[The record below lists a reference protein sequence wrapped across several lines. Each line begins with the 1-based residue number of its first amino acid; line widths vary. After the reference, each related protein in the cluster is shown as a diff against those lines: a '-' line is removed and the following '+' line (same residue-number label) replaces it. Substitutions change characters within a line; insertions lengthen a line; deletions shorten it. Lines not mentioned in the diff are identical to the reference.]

1 MNKKRIKKQGKKAF
15 TLVEL
20 LAVIVILAVILVIV
34 VPMIGDTLTSSEEKV
49 FKLNA
54 EQAVKLA
61 KMHHQQ
67 NFNGKLN
74 SAPVTYVVAN
84 NKITQNNVDIDLS
97 TSISDMDGEIT
108 VNSTGD
114 TKVKLYNDEYCVTK
128 SFNGSLLIS
137 ELENG
142 ECYTMEEMFLAK
154 VGTGGLFEDDHGDL
168 RYHGSNPDNYVTFNN
183 ETAGWRIVGLFNV
196 DGEQRIK
203 LVRKDSIGLFSWDSS
218 NGVNMGYGI
227 NQWGQSTNT
236 DGSPYEGADL
246 MRELNGDY
254 LNSTL
259 SENVN
264 WYNNSNNR
272 IGSGNFNKSYVLK
285 DSAQKLI
292 GEATWYTGGIT
303 YVRDTIVTLAEA
315 YAAERGTKV
324 KTCTSGDEC
333 NDTIER
339 TYTWTGKVGLIYPS
353 DFGYASSNSECKDK
367 VNRTVCGNDNWMAG
381 YGWTITP
388 EHNRSF
394 ADYTCYVNNSQTS
407 TTSASPNL
415 LATVETRPSVYLISG
430 LNVSGSGTESDPY
443 VFTK

>member
-20 LAVIVILAVILVIV
+20 IAVIVILAVILVIV

-97 TSISDMDGEIT
+97 ASISDMDGEIT

-114 TKVKLYNDEYCVTK
+114 TKVKLYNDEFCVTK
-128 SFNGSLLIS
+128 SFTGSLFIS
-137 ELENG
+137 ELVNG

-218 NGVNMGYGI
+218 EGVNMGYGI
-227 NQWGQSTNT
+227 TQWGPSTRT
-236 DGSPYEGADL
+236 TGEEYEGADL

-264 WYNNSNNR
+264 WYSSNSNQKNAV
-272 IGSGNFNKSYVLK
+272 FDKSLVLK
-285 DSAQKLI
+285 SSAQELI
-292 GEATWYTGGIT
+292 GPATWYTGGIT

-324 KTCTSGDEC
+324 KTCTSGDDC
-333 NDTIER
+333 NDNVIR

-388 EHNRSF
+388 EHRQTVAN
-394 ADYTCYVNNSQTS
+394 YTCYVSNSKTS
-407 TTSASPNL
+407 THPATPKL

-430 LNVSGSGTESDPY
+430 LNVRGSGTESDPY